1 MGNTKFLL
9 MTGFEPRTSGVG
21 IDRFTNWATSTGQE
35 RERERDNFKTFFDF
49 VLTAHKMVK
58 PPQKTIE

>member
-1 MGNTKFLL
+1 MLELTALP
-9 MTGFEPRTSGVG
+9 TEPHPLAKR
-21 IDRFTNWATSTGQE
+21 E